1 MDHESTGGQPKS
13 ENACIGNGFKNGI
26 DDGFVGGVDGC
37 LDRWFLLGKRREFKS
52 WKGSQ
57 ATCPL
62 NSGLIL

>member
-1 MDHESTGGQPKS
+1 
-13 ENACIGNGFKNGI
+13 
-26 DDGFVGGVDGC
+26 